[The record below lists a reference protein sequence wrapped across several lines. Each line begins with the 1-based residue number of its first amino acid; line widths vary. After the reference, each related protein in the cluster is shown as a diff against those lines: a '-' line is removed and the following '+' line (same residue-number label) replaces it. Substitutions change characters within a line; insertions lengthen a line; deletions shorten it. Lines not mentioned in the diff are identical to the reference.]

1 MLLFLRFCR
10 CRTHCRHRLPNMRP
24 TLWYNQP
31 LHLDRYKQ
39 RQPLKQ
45 YDHFLDTSKVV
56 ADEDLLA
63 GSIVDGLWR
72 ISTGGGNNSNG
83 LMGNVTDWQRLFKY
97 IGQDQ
102 LGTLLA
108 PGYNWNNG
116 GNGAF
121 DINTVSDLTG
131 LSIVP
136 AGQIYSNGAFALGY
150 LGQAFFFYGN
160 AGQGYN

>member
-1 MLLFLRFCR
+1 M
-10 CRTHCRHRLPNMRP
+10 
-24 TLWYNQP
+24 
-31 LHLDRYKQ
+31 
-39 RQPLKQ
+39 
-45 YDHFLDTSKVV
+45 

-136 AGQIYSNGAFALGY
+136 AGQIYSTGCLFHSSCPNRQSSITIHFTEFSISTIILLAEKSVDSMIGKRT
-150 LGQAFFFYGN
+150 N
-160 AGQGYN
+160 MSHC